1 MDELGHI
8 LREARETKGLTLN
21 EVQEQT
27 RINQRYLEALEMG
40 DYDKLPTP
48 VHVRGFL
55 RNYARFL
62 GLDPEPLLER
72 YEVNQSQRPR
82 QKQAPVIMD
91 PTEPVAPPVSTL
103 PQDQIFFDPVNMEVD
118 AGYSA
123 SSGRGISSDSV
134 VRLLIIGALLVMI
147 YLAAQRFIPLFTG
160 NGDGSEELTAS
171 ITEALEN
178 ITGGEEGAV
187 AGESEADT
195 AVSDPSSSTGAFD
208 PNLQPSSVLTSTS
221 RNDPLAAAAAELPA
235 TRPALPATMEQ
246 IELVIDVLERSWM
259 EVTIDG
265 DVVFSGI
272 ARPDGEPFEWTADDE
287 AKILTGNGAG
297 VFVTINE
304 IELGRL
310 GERGQNAEETWQTTN

>member
-62 GLDPEPLLER
+62 GLDPDPLLER
-72 YEVNQSQRPR
+72 YEVNQSQRSR
-82 QKQAPVIMD
+82 QKQPSVIVD
-91 PTEPVAPPVSTL
+91 TTEPVAPPVSTL
-103 PQDQIFFDPVNMEVD
+103 PQDQIFFDPVNMQVD
-118 AGYSA
+118 AGYSTP
-123 SSGRGISSDSV
+123 SSRRFNSDSV

-160 NGDGSEELTAS
+160 DGDGTEELTAS
-171 ITEALEN
+171 ITEALED
-178 ITGGEEGAV
+178 ITGEDGQLEEAIT
-187 AGESEADT
+187 EDT
-195 AVSDPSSSTGAFD
+195 AVSDSSSSTGAFD
-208 PNLQPSSVLTSTS
+208 PDLQPSSVLTSTS
-221 RNDPLAAAAAELPA
+221 RNDPLAASDAPT

-246 IELVIDVLERSWM
+246 IELVVDVLERAWM

-265 DVVFSGI
+265 DIVFSGI
-272 ARPDGEPFEWTADDE
+272 ARPDGEPFEWTADEE

-297 VFVTINE
+297 VFVTING

>member
-27 RINQRYLEALEMG
+27 RISQRYLEALEVG
-40 DYDKLPTP
+40 DYDLLPSP

-72 YEVNQSQRPR
+72 YELGLSQRPR
-82 QKQAPVIMD
+82 KKQPPQITNPV
-91 PTEPVAPPVSTL
+91 EPVAPPVSTL

-118 AGYSA
+118 AGYQR
-123 SSGRGISSDSV
+123 SSSFNSDSL
-134 VRLLIIGALLVMI
+134 VRLLIIGALLVLI
-147 YLAAQRFIPLFTG
+147 FLAAQRFIPLLRG
-160 NGDGSEELTAS
+160 EGDG
-171 ITEALEN
+171 TEAMTESFNEFVEGVLN
-178 ITGGEEGAV
+178 GGEGEEMVEG
-187 AGESEADT
+187 DT
-195 AVSDPSSSTGAFD
+195 AVTDPESATNPD
-208 PNLQPSSVLTSTS
+208 LQPSTVLTSTS
-221 RNDPLAAAAAELPA
+221 RNDPFAAGLPTP
-235 TRPALPATMEQ
+235 TRPVLPATMEQ
-246 IELVIDVLERSWM
+246 IELVVDVLERAWM

-297 VFVTINE
+297 VFVTING

-310 GERGQNAEETWQTTN
+310 GERGENAEETWQTTN